1 MRNLFLLSVII
12 ILLSTIALLMAA
24 QAASAQSDCKTI
36 AADKERPTCYDKG
49 AGAIAEQVKAAS
61 AAPID
66 KTLDAR
72 RAYARQL
79 EKWFLSKGISMDVFT
94 KEELSDFDK
103 QNGLEK
109 YNTYPQLVFFGYLS
123 KATVFH
129 IAGKL
134 LKYAE
139 ALGFKGVNFHTVGD
153 GRYFYDL
160 SKGVPRCDQTYRNCL

>member
-1 MRNLFLLSVII
+1 MRNLFLRSVI
-12 ILLSTIALLMAA
+12 AMLMAA

-36 AADKERPTCYDKG
+36 ADDKERLACYDKG
-49 AGAIAEQVKAAS
+49 TGAPAEQDK
-61 AAPID
+61 IE

-123 KATVFH
+123 KATVFQ

-134 LKYAE
+134 LKNAD
-139 ALGFKGVNFHTVGD
+139 ALGFKGVNFKTVGD